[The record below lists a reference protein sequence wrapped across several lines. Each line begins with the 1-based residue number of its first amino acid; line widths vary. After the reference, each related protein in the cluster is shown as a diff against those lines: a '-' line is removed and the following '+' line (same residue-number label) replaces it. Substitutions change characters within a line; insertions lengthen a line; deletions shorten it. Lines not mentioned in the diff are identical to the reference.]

1 MLCVCLK
8 SSEALFDGRCGG
20 LGMVAFSEPHSGAA
34 SLLFGL
40 SAPPPV
46 QRNLQVRVAS
56 LLEVLEVLSLA
67 LMAAAPVLGARLL
80 LIGGE
85 PSLFSVCPLAS
96 AFGVLASVVYRQ

>member
-1 MLCVCLK
+1 
-8 SSEALFDGRCGG
+8 
-20 LGMVAFSEPHSGAA
+20 MVAFSEPHSGAA
-34 SLLFGL
+34 SLPFGL

-56 LLEVLEVLSLA
+56 LLEGLEVLEVLSLA

-85 PSLFSVCPLAS
+85 PSLFSVCLLAS
-96 AFGVLASVVYRQ
+96 ALGVLASVVYRQ